1 MSGTAGATI
10 ETTGATIVP
19 ATDYTFGPKFDALR
33 NAIYHVA
40 RRNYFDLLNRLLNF
54 VVIILGAG
62 VAAKSAKLFHVEE
75 LSLEFGVLIAATM
88 QLTFDFGYRART
100 HEILQM
106 KYYEMLADIE
116 LDPAPNPNRWFAK
129 LHTIAAGEP
138 MPMRE
143 LDALAYNAA
152 LDATT
157 SDPEVRKENR
167 LLFRLCIGVCGTFSH
182 STRTSTRWN
191 PSTYLGGKE
200 TT

>member
-1 MSGTAGATI
+1 MTEA
-10 ETTGATIVP
+10 TGATIMP
-19 ATDYTFGPKFDALR
+19 ATDYASGPKFDALR

-62 VAAKSAKLFHVEE
+62 VAAKSAELFHVKE

-138 MPMRE
+138 MPMRA

-157 SDPEVRKENR
+157 SDPEIRKENR
-167 LLFRLCIGVCGTFSH
+167 LFVPFMHRRLRHIFAFHSH
-182 STRTSTRWN
+182 QYTLESEHRSWWKRN
-191 PSTYLGGKE
+191 NNGLES
-200 TT
+200 